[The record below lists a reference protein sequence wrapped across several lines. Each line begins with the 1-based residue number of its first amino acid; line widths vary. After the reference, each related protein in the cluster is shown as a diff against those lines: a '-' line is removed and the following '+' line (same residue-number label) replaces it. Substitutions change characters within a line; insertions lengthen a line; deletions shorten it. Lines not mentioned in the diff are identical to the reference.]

1 MAGPVA
7 DGVLTPGLRPR
18 VGDALVVVD
27 LQRDFLP
34 GGPLAV
40 PSADRDR
47 EA

>member
-1 MAGPVA
+1 
-7 DGVLTPGLRPR
+7 

-27 LQRDFLP
+27 LQQDFLP